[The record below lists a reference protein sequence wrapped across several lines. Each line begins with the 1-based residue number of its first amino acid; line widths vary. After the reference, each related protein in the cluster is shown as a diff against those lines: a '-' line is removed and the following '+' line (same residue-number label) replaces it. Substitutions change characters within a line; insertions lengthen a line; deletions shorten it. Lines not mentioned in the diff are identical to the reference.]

1 MTRNTSVAALVL
13 LGAALLSSC
22 MEQAAVKIL
31 APAQGAMLPGG
42 TPVAV
47 EVEADADEVLISS
60 LNTPPQTVSG
70 DEHFSATVKA
80 ADGLGFMVAAIS
92 GDELIA
98 VRSWHQGSF
107 RRPRD
112 WHSDSLSL
120 RLGAGALSSGKVS
133 VASLIAQLL
142 QGEQLAPYVKNPMTV
157 TIGVVPATVK
167 VKSVK
172 ATKVMVAIKLG
183 AAGLKFLAQLTE
195 VKVDYDASAALVFS
209 TSGTATYAS
218 VQVTGDV
225 ELAPGKVLL
234 SKVSTTASKATI
246 VDSGGLPIGGVQA
259 LTGLFDVDITR
270 AVADAAARAAQR
282 VFLHLLKEIR
292 PTVGISFKKPIV
304 QDTALEQVA
313 VRPTAV
319 ELWYKT
325 RIAAAKPAVAAASQQ
340 VLARSFVPPGALPS
354 GLAALCGSGLVNQF
368 GFAVWDAGNLD
379 GIAFSRGELEQLG
392 MEQLSFPYSNLE
404 RATVGLHLPPL
415 LAWDAG
421 GPRLEVGGVQAR
433 IEVSSADDVTAWTAA
448 SVPVKLVKVSGGLRL
463 TQDLARKVS
472 MRKVGFD
479 QMHTLADQQ
488 EVLRILDTAVPGVI
502 GSVFGSLPTIRLPQI
517 QITRLG
523 GGKGPLL
530 VPVIKG
536 VKAQKDHW
544 LLELELTTR

>member
-502 GSVFGSLPTIRLPQI
+502 GSVLGSLPTIRLPQI